1 MTFKASSLLLGILTI
16 GSISLAQD
24 ADKHT
29 PPPTAVPLPSSEM
42 QSLTKALAGKWAT
55 TYEFVPGVI
64 SPSGGTGAGE
74 EVWRAS
80 PGGYV
85 LMEEEHASSPEGE
98 FFLIAFHWWDK
109 STKSLRGMLCN
120 NSGPAACN
128 VDSYF
133 NSTLKWD
140 GKELT
145 IEMQFPQNG
154 KKMLWHEVWTGI
166 TPTSFTQ
173 TGEMGELGGPLK
185 LAVTIHATKVADHP
199 ASSTD

>member
-1 MTFKASSLLLGILTI
+1 MSQHARGARQFARNEMVGTEAAVLYPCTQKVKTFKASSVLLGILTI

-64 SPSGGTGAGE
+64 SPSGGTGTGE

-109 STKSLRGMLCN
+109 
-120 NSGPAACN
+120 
-128 VDSYF
+128 
-133 NSTLKWD
+133 
-140 GKELT
+140 
-145 IEMQFPQNG
+145 
-154 KKMLWHEVWTGI
+154 
-166 TPTSFTQ
+166 
-173 TGEMGELGGPLK
+173 
-185 LAVTIHATKVADHP
+185 
-199 ASSTD
+199 